1 MAEVALANMEQDYL
15 RERERSEMFH
25 KNLWDELHKD
35 EGEKKLDWRKMNPK
49 KLIGTK
55 GPRPRM

>member
-1 MAEVALANMEQDYL
+1 MKSRNV
-15 RERERSEMFH
+15 
-25 KNLWDELHKD
+25 

-55 GPRPRM
+55 EPRTRT